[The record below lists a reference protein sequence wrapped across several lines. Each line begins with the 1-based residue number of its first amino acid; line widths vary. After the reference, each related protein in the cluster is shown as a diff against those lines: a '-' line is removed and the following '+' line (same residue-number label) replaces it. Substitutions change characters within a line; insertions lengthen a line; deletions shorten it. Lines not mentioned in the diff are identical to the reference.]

1 LPLGFAVPE
10 VETVVIDRR
19 DVEAMGA
26 GETTITLAA
35 AAIGNAL
42 FDATGVRN
50 RQVPFTKERVT
61 EVLKQ
66 S

>member
-35 AAIGNAL
+35 AAI
-42 FDATGVRN
+42 DATGVRN